1 MVSDSPKISIITVN
15 YNNMEGLNK
24 TIQSV
29 ISQSYEHIE
38 YIVIDGGSSDGSKDI
53 IAAQNEQ
60 IAYWVS
66 EPDAGIY
73 NAMNKGIKA
82 ATGEY
87 LIFINSGDSLIDK
100 EVIKDMV
107 LLGLTD
113 DLVYGNLVNEGSKEV
128 WCPPSVLSFEIFYKG
143 GLPHPSTFI
152 KRTLFEK
159 VGLYNE
165 ANSIVSDWEFFMVAV
180 CKYSCSYRYI
190 DRYVAQFMNDGI
202 SSDPLNMPKILE
214 ERSRAMKTHF
224 PYIVSVLEENL
235 ALKAEMRKIKYFIKT
250 RRFVKN
256 LFGFKKKI

>member
-1 MVSDSPKISIITVN
+1 
-15 YNNMEGLNK
+15 MEGLNK

-38 YIVIDGGSSDGSKDI
+38 YIVIDGGSSDGSKGII
-53 IAAQNEQ
+53 IAQGER

-66 EPDAGIY
+66 EPDAGVY

-82 ATGEY
+82 ATGEC
-87 LIFINSGDSLIDK
+87 LIFINSGDTLIDK
-100 EVIKDMV
+100 DVIKDVV
-107 LLGLTD
+107 LLGLTE
-113 DLVYGNLVNEGSKEV
+113 DLVYGNLANDGTKEA
-128 WCPPSVLSFEIFYKG
+128 WCPPVALSFETFYKG

-165 ANSIVSDWEFFMVAV
+165 SNRIVSDWEFFMIAV
-180 CKYSCSYRYI
+180 CKYSCSYKYI
-190 DRYVAQFMNDGI
+190 DRYIAQFMNDGM

-214 ERSRAMKTHF
+214 ERSRAIRVNF
-224 PYIVSVLEENL
+224 PYIFAVFEENL
-235 ALKAEMRKIKYFIKT
+235 ALKAEMKKIKYFIKT

-256 LFGFKKKI
+256 LFGSKKKV